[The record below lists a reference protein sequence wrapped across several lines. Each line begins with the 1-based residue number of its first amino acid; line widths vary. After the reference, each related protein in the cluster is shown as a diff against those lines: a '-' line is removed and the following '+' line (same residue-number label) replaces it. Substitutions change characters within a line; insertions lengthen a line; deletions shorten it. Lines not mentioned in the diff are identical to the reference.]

1 MISIIGHTVIQLTV
15 AFILVA
21 AQVLGDPARRP
32 ETEGKVLMIHRWSIA
47 RRLFVANLLIV
58 VSFIAV
64 VGTAAYVDARD
75 RTYSEAG
82 LRMTG
87 IATSIASNPL
97 VLQAAGT
104 RDPSSILQPYALDV
118 MEEAHVD
125 FITIMAPDRT
135 RWTHPRNEELGK
147 PYIGSIDAALRGET
161 FTEVTSG
168 TLGPSVRTI
177 VPVKDDAGTVRALVA
192 AGVTV
197 GTVDVAFAARLPA
210 LAAIGLALL
219 VGGSLASWLLGRYL
233 RRVTRGWG
241 PEQLSQL
248 FAYYESVLHSV
259 REGLIL
265 IDTRGRVVMYND
277 QAAELLGLAQTGSSD
292 PTRPPSLSDLPLDE
306 GLRNLFE
313 SGRPANDE
321 IVLTGSRVLVVNQG
335 PAKGPEPFG
344 PRGRTPVYG
353 TVATLRDRTEIEA
366 LGNELETM
374 RTLSDALRAQTHEH
388 ANRLHT
394 MVSLL
399 ELGRTQEALDFATK
413 DLELSQQ
420 LTDDMVSSVDEPV
433 LGALVMGKAAE
444 AHERGVH
451 LEVTA
456 LGSGTSAG
464 IAVQDLVTVLGNL
477 LDNAIDAAADAP
489 PPRRVEL
496 TVESDVEG
504 LDIAVHD
511 SGAGIDP
518 ASAENMFRHGFSTKP
533 AGPGGRG
540 IGLALVRQAVQRLGG
555 SLVINGR
562 RGAKFEVFLPA
573 AVAPEAAVPENS
585 PGARNRD
592 TGTAAGTDAAGK
604 GA

>member
-1 MISIIGHTVIQLTV
+1 
-15 AFILVA
+15 
-21 AQVLGDPARRP
+21 
-32 ETEGKVLMIHRWSIA
+32 MIHRWSIA

-58 VSFIAV
+58 VVFIAI
-64 VGTAAYVDARD
+64 VGSATYVDARD
-75 RTYSEAG
+75 RTYDEAG
-82 LRMTG
+82 LRMAG
-87 IATSIASNPL
+87 IADAIAASPF
-97 VLQAAGT
+97 VLQAADSD
-104 RDPSSILQPYALDV
+104 DPSSLLQPYAMDV
-118 MEEAHVD
+118 MARADVD

-135 RWTHPRNEELGK
+135 RWTHPRSEELGR
-147 PYIGSIDAALRGET
+147 PYIGSIDAALRGDE
-161 FTEVTSG
+161 FTEVTAG

-177 VPVKDDAGTVRALVA
+177 VPVKDAGGAVRALVA
-192 AGVTV
+192 VGVTV

-210 LAAIGLALL
+210 LLAIGLALL

-265 IDTRGRVVMYND
+265 IDTKGKVVMYND
-277 QAAELLGLAQTGSSD
+277 QAAELLGLDETGSKD
-292 PTRPPSLSDLPLDE
+292 PTRPPSLAELPLDE
-306 GLRNLFE
+306 ELRYLFE
-313 SGRPANDE
+313 SGRGAKDE
-321 IVLTGSRVLVVNQG
+321 IVLSGSRVLVVNQG
-335 PAKGPEPFG
+335 PAKGPETAG
-344 PRGRTPVYG
+344 SRGRTPVYG

-399 ELGRTQEALDFATK
+399 ELGRTREALDFATK

-420 LTDDMVSSVDEPV
+420 LTDNMVSSVDEPV
-433 LGALVMGKAAE
+433 LGALVMGKVAE
-444 AHERGVH
+444 AHERGVQ
-451 LEVTA
+451 LDVAT
-456 LGSGTSAG
+456 LGSGTVEG
-464 IAVQDLVTVLGNL
+464 IAVQDLVTILGNL
-477 LDNAIDAAADAP
+477 LDNAIDAAAEGT

-496 TVESDVEG
+496 TVESDEEG

-511 SGAGIDP
+511 SGAPIDP
-518 ASAENMFRHGFSTKP
+518 GSVENILRHGYSTKP

-555 SLVINGR
+555 TLTINGR

-573 AVAPEAAVPENS
+573 ALPPEAPLSPEKEH
-585 PGARNRD
+585 GA
-592 TGTAAGTDAAGK
+592 
-604 GA
+604 